1 MRLAHFIEHHRRAM
15 LGGDLELAADVVGY
29 KLPEEAVV
37 LILKQVI
44 IAYARADKDLLDLGE
59 RAHGAQDIEI
69 LGVVGL
75 EPRAR
80 LGGKAFLALA
90 KSPALLPS
98 QDGRRKLAVG
108 PPISWIYP
116 LKSGRVVS
124 SFASLTIDSLLRV
137 VI

>member
-15 LGGDLELAADVVGY
+15 LGGDLELAADMMGY

-37 LILKQVI
+37 LILKQII

-90 KSPALLPS
+90 KSPALLPIAGRAAEI
-98 QDGRRKLAVG
+98 GRRAAYIVD
-108 PPISWIYP
+108 ISLEIGQSREQ
-116 LKSGRVVS
+116 LR
-124 SFASLTIDSLLRV
+124 FIDY
-137 VI
+137 

>member
-15 LGGDLELAADVVGY
+15 LGGNLELAADVMGY
-29 KLPEEAVV
+29 KLPEEAVI

-75 EPRAR
+75 ELGHGSGAR
-80 LGGKAFLALA
+80 HFLPLQ
-90 KSPALLPS
+90 SPLLSCPS

-116 LKSGRVVS
+116 LKSAES
-124 SFASLTIDSLLRV
+124 
-137 VI
+137 